1 MRHLLGIASIIVACA
16 AGAAA
21 AQASDADGPLLRAR
35 HAVPRLQVK
44 VINLAGSVRLVGW
57 DKDSLVVRGRI
68 ARNERF
74 YFGGR
79 DSVMKF
85 GIEDDGDRTTL
96 SRSNLVVYLPK
107 HAQISLK
114 TLAGDITGSDI
125 SGWFYTVSG
134 NVRLSGSASTIE
146 VQSMSGNV
154 DLNVITPWV
163 HARTGDGNLLVRG
176 EPQDVDASTIGG
188 TLSIASSTI
197 LRGQFGS
204 VSGNIHYAASPAA
217 GAIFDFS
224 NHSGAIEFLLARS
237 VSGVFSLSS
246 IVGPIEN
253 GFTQVRPIASTPH
266 SVRLSLGSG
275 GAQIAART
283 FKGAIR
289 LHPQ

>member
-16 AGAAA
+16 ARAATG
-21 AQASDADGPLLRAR
+21 QASDADGPLLGAR
-35 HAVPRLQVK
+35 HAVLRLQVK

>member
-1 MRHLLGIASIIVACA
+1 
-16 AGAAA
+16 
-21 AQASDADGPLLRAR
+21 
-35 HAVPRLQVK
+35 VPRLQVK

>member
-1 MRHLLGIASIIVACA
+1 MRHLLGIASIIVVCA
-16 AGAAA
+16 ARAAA
-21 AQASDADGPLLRAR
+21 AQASDADGPLLGAR
-35 HAVPRLQVK
+35 HAVLRLQVK

>member
-16 AGAAA
+16 ARAAT
-21 AQASDADGPLLRAR
+21 AQASDADGPLLGAR

-154 DLNVITPWV
+154 DLDVITPWV